1 VTITPIQRTLL
12 QQLVAVGRAAGYRDA
27 VHLASKVGLPEL
39 GVQDALLS
47 LETQGL
53 VRSRRD
59 PKIAGPPAWEITP
72 RGRRF
77 LT

>member
-1 VTITPIQRTLL
+1 MTITPIQRTLL

-27 VHLASKVGLPEL
+27 VHLASKVGEPEV
-39 GVQDALLS
+39 GVQDALLDLAS
-47 LETQGL
+47 HGL

-59 PKIAGPPAWEITP
+59 PTIAGPPAWEITP